1 MLQFVFLVVM
11 VVALATLVVPLLRR
25 RGASGLGAGQRGVP
39 PESGSVYVTGISP
52 RPLDGTEEFV
62 TITGNLSGPSVSE
75 AVVYGRW
82 VWDVNQWPTVGEFI
96 PVVYPAGKPDRW
108 QPVHPGA
115 RSLWG

>member
-11 VVALATLVVPLLRR
+11 VVALAALVVPLLRR
-25 RGASGLGAGQRGVP
+25 RGASRIAQ

-52 RPLDGTEEFV
+52 RPLEGTEDFV

-75 AVVYGRW
+75 TVVYGRW
-82 VWDVNQWPTVGEFI
+82 VWDVQQWPTVGEFI

>member
-1 MLQFVFLVVM
+1 MLQFAFVVVM
-11 VVALATLVVPLLRR
+11 VVVLAALVVPILRGR
-25 RGASGLGAGQRGVP
+25 KGSVIAE

-52 RPLDGTEEFV
+52 LPLEGTEDFV
-62 TITGNLSGPSVSE
+62 TITGNLSGPTVSE
-75 AVVYGRW
+75 QVVYGRW

-108 QPVHPGA
+108 RPVHPGA

>member
-1 MLQFVFLVVM
+1 MEFVFLVVM
-11 VVALATLVVPLLRR
+11 VVVLAALIVPLV
-25 RGASGLGAGQRGVP
+25 RGRAGARTMAQ

-52 RPLDGTEEFV
+52 RPFEGTEEFV
-62 TITGNLSGPSVSE
+62 TITGQLSGPTVSE
-75 AVVYGRW
+75 MVVYGRW
-82 VWDVNQWPTVGEFI
+82 VWAVEQWPTVGEFI